1 MKQTTLLVDQ
11 LKSYFGAT
19 LIGSYLFLEA
29 GFLTE
34 DDINDID
41 IVPRPGRVE
50 DTKRFLEDNGF
61 KTADGIRYHSQD
73 YDKPIDVL
81 QTLAGQPRTVPE
93 LMKFKFGRGYIDD
106 LNQLEKVI
114 ISKKTK
120 VHGDK

>member
-1 MKQTTLLVDQ
+1 MDQ

-61 KTADGIRYHSQD
+61 KTADGTRYYSQE
-73 YDKPIDVL
+73 YDKPIDVMG
-81 QTLAGQPRTVPE
+81 TLAGQQRTVPE
-93 LMKFKFGRGYIDD
+93 LIKFKFERAYIDD

-114 ISKKTK
+114 ISKKNK
-120 VHGDK
+120 V